1 LIQKLI
7 TKEREMPPTE
17 NNFSSRTDFQCPPPT
32 IRNENPGEPICPHLD
47 NAGQGSEAK
56 QKARTLDEQAEE
68 SLSFSHHALM
78 MHLKGGKA
86 DDTTKGCPPEMQN
99 VDCSGLWPNFKE

>member
-1 LIQKLI
+1 LIHKLV
-7 TKEREMPPTE
+7 TKEKEMPPLKK
-17 NNFSSRTDFQCPPPT
+17 NFSSRTDFQCPPPT

-68 SLSFSHHALM
+68 SLSFEPPRTDDAPKRR
-78 MHLKGGKA
+78 KGR
-86 DDTTKGCPPEMQN
+86 
-99 VDCSGLWPNFKE
+99 